1 MARPPDCGLDAAELG
16 SPLSPIYPERY
27 PLMTT
32 ALFAIL
38 YGLLLTGM
46 VWLGV
51 ALCKIGECVL

>member
-1 MARPPDCGLDAAELG
+1 
-16 SPLSPIYPERY
+16 
-27 PLMTT
+27 MTT

-46 VWLGV
+46 IWLGV